1 MTRLLLKL
9 TSFALAATVL
19 TVPAVADWLVTR
31 DGSRIETDGPWEERG
46 RLIVFTTADGELASI
61 RSSEIDLEASYTAT
75 EEALQP
81 AAESEPE
88 EVAVREEPILVLT
101 DDDVRQVDPREFA
114 EDGEE
119 EAGEEVE
126 ASAADLVVTSWQQ
139 LEPPA
144 GGGVTIQGTLRNNG
158 QAVATQV
165 RINVTVFDTEGES
178 MGTEEAV
185 LTSNTMGPGEAVNFR
200 ALFPD
205 VQTVEQATFAVTNN
219 AFATGSGAGT
229 DADDEGA
236 DDEAPA
242 VDDEPLDDE
251 PAADE

>member
-9 TSFALAATVL
+9 TSFALAVTVL
-19 TVPAVADWLVTR
+19 AVPAAADWLVTR

-46 RLIVFTTADGELASI
+46 RLIVFTTASGDLASI
-61 RSSEIDLEASYTAT
+61 RTSEVDLEASRAAT
-75 EEALQP
+75 EEALAP
-81 AAESEPE
+81 AAEAEPE
-88 EVAVREEPILVLT
+88 EVAVREDPVLVLT
-101 DDDVRQVDPREFA
+101 DDDVRQVDPSEFI

-165 RINVTVFDTEGES
+165 RVNVTVFDTEGES

-185 LTSNTMGPGEAVNFR
+185 LTSNTMGPGEAINFR

-205 VQTVEQATFAVTNN
+205 VQTVDQATFAVTNN
-219 AFATGSGAGT
+219 AFAADSGADEDGEG
-229 DADDEGA
+229 DDIEPA
-236 DDEAPA
+236 A
-242 VDDEPLDDE
+242 VDDEPLEDE
-251 PAADE
+251 PAAE